1 MDHTNQHSSRLMR
14 FFSFDTMT
22 SVLATLIGGVAFAN
36 MVLGFGGLASLIL
49 GVLIATAIGLSLVLR
64 TDESSKDDSDDATKR
79 MD

>member
-1 MDHTNQHSSRLMR
+1 MR